1 VDAEFIHDLFSEFG
15 PVQVRRMFG
24 GAGIFADGLMFA
36 LISGNAVYLKADA
49 AGTAAFERERC
60 APFAYKTKTGQRTV
74 MSYWRLPDRLYDE
87 PEELAR
93 WAQQALAAARA
104 GAKRVSKPKRK
115 KRKAR
120 R

>member
-1 VDAEFIHDLFSEFG
+1 
-15 PVQVRRMFG
+15 MFG

-36 LISGNAVYLKADA
+36 LISDDRIYLKADA
-49 AGTAAFERERC
+49 AGAAAFERESC
-60 APFAYKTKTGQRTV
+60 APFRYKTKTGGRTA

-104 GAKRVSKPKRK
+104 AKRSGKAKNK
-115 KRKAR
+115 KGKAR